1 MRRMKYACTLLLATV
16 LTAGCAKPA
25 PEAPA
30 VDLAAEAQAV
40 RDRSAAWLQLA
51 QAKDAAGIVNGVY
64 TPEAVTLYDG
74 KILKGSAALQAD
86 MEAGNAAT
94 PNSSITWSTN
104 DVKVAASGDLAY
116 ELGAFT
122 FDPDGA
128 ESKPATSG
136 EYVTVWTKVDGTWR
150 AVVDAGTMMKA
161 AEAAAPAGG

>member
-1 MRRMKYACTLLLATV
+1 MIVIAAACCGLA
-16 LTAGCAKPA
+16 AGCAKPA

-30 VDLAAEAQAV
+30 VDVAAEAQAV

-51 QAKDAAGIVNGVY
+51 QAKDSAGIANGIF
-64 TPEAVTLYDG
+64 TSDAATLYDG
-74 KILKGSAALQAD
+74 KILKGPAAIQAD
-86 MEAGNAAT
+86 LEAQVAET
-94 PNSSITWSTN
+94 PNATTSWSTS

-116 ELGAFT
+116 ERGAFT

-150 AVVDAGTMMKA
+150 AVVDAGTLMKA
-161 AEAAAPAGG
+161 PEAPAQ

>member
-1 MRRMKYACTLLLATV
+1 MRGKTMILVAAACAAFA
-16 LTAGCAKPA
+16 AGCAKPA
-25 PEAPA
+25 PEAPV

-40 RDRSAAWLQLA
+40 RDRSAAWMQMA
-51 QAKDAAGIVNGVY
+51 QAKDGAGIVNGVY

-74 KILKGSAALQAD
+74 KILKGSAAIQAD
-86 MEAGNAAT
+86 LDAGNAAT

-122 FDPDGA
+122 FDADGA
-128 ESKPATSG
+128 GDGAATSG
-136 EYVTVWTKVDGTWR
+136 EFVTVWTKVDGTWR

-161 AEAAAPAGG
+161 AAAPAQ

>member
-1 MRRMKYACTLLLATV
+1 MLIAAACGALA
-16 LTAGCAKPA
+16 AGCAKPA

-64 TPEAVTLYDG
+64 TPDAVTLYDG

-94 PNSSITWSTN
+94 PNSTVTWSTN

-128 ESKPATSG
+128 EAQPATTG
-136 EYVTVWTKVDGTWR
+136 EYVTVWSKVDGTWR
-150 AVVDAGTMMKA
+150 AVADAGTMMKA